1 MTLRITLVGAGS
13 VARRHVDVLHGLGG
27 ARVVGVTDA
36 HLPAATALAAELD
49 VPAFTDPAQALD
61 AVAADA
67 VYVCVPPFAHGP
79 AELAALERG
88 KALFV
93 EKPVGL
99 GLDVAEQI
107 GARVEESGVV
117 TGTGYHWRCLDT
129 AVLARE
135 LLAEAPP
142 LLANGYW
149 LDKRPPV
156 PWWGRTDRSG
166 GQVVE
171 QLTHVLD
178 TARFLLG
185 EAVEVYAAGIRRA
198 PDGAPQDYG
207 DVDDATAATVRF
219 RSGAVA
225 TLAATSA
232 LAVKHRAAL
241 HTVSR
246 GLYLELSEQGLT
258 AYAARDRSEH
268 TPAED
273 PRATVDREFLEAVRG
288 ERESTRA
295 PYGEALRTHRLA
307 CAIADSAR
315 TGRPVALADPDRV
328 GPDRVGPDRA
338 GPAGEP

>member
-1 MTLRITLVGAGS
+1 MTLRIALVGAGS
-13 VARRHVDVLHGLGG
+13 VARRHVDVLHRLGG
-27 ARVVGVTDA
+27 ARVVSVTDA
-36 HLPAATALAAELD
+36 HPPAAEALAAALE
-49 VPAFTDPAQALD
+49 VPSFTDPEQALD
-61 AVAADA
+61 AVEADA

-79 AELAALERG
+79 AEFAALERG

-99 GLDVAEQI
+99 GLDAAERI
-107 GARVEESGVV
+107 GRRVEETRVV

-129 AVLARE
+129 AVLARD
-135 LLAEAPP
+135 LLADAPP

-185 EAVEVYAAGIRRA
+185 EAVEVYAAGVRGT
-198 PDGAPQDYG
+198 PDGTEAEDG

-246 GLYLELSEQGLT
+246 GLVLELAEEGLT
-258 AYAARDRSEH
+258 AFWPAERTEH
-268 TPAED
+268 APTED
-273 PRATVDREFLEAVRG
+273 PRVAVDREFLEAVRG
-288 ERESTRA
+288 EREATRA

-307 CAIADSAR
+307 CAIAQSAR
-315 TGRPVALADPDRV
+315 TGRAVALEER
-328 GPDRVGPDRA
+328 G
-338 GPAGEP
+338 

>member
-1 MTLRITLVGAGS
+1 MTLKIALVGAGS
-13 VARRHVDVLHGLGG
+13 VARRHVDVLHRLGG
-27 ARVVGVTDA
+27 ARVVSVTDA
-36 HLPAATALAAELD
+36 HAPAAQALATELD
-49 VPAFTDPAQALD
+49 TRSFTDPEHALD
-61 AVAADA
+61 AVGADA

-79 AELAALERG
+79 GELAALDRG

-107 GARVEESGVV
+107 GARVEQAGTV

-129 AVLARE
+129 AELARQ
-135 LLAEAPP
+135 LLAESPP

-156 PWWGRTDRSG
+156 PWWGRMDRSG

-178 TARFLLG
+178 TARYLLG
-185 EAVEVYAAGIRRA
+185 EAVEVYAAGARKA

-225 TLAATSA
+225 TLAATSV
-232 LAVKHRAAL
+232 LASKHRAAL

-246 GLYLELSEQGLT
+246 GLYLELSEDGLSAFGPAERT
-258 AYAARDRSEH
+258 DH
-268 TPAED
+268 VPAED
-273 PRATVDREFLEAVRG
+273 PRIAVDREFLEAVRG

-307 CAIADSAR
+307 CAIAESAR
-315 TGRPVALADPDRV
+315 TGEPVRLVHDEQLAAE
-328 GPDRVGPDRA
+328 GTA
-338 GPAGEP
+338 

>member
-1 MTLRITLVGAGS
+1 MTLRIALVGAGS
-13 VARRHVDVLHGLGG
+13 VGRRHVDVLHRLGG
-27 ARVVGVTDA
+27 ARVVSVTDT
-36 HLPAATALAAELD
+36 HGPAAEALAAELG
-49 VPAFTDPAQALD
+49 AASFTDPYDALD
-61 AVAADA
+61 AVEVDA

-79 AELAALERG
+79 GERAALSRG

-107 GARVEESGVV
+107 GAMVESTGVV

-129 AVLARE
+129 AARAKE
-135 LLAEAPP
+135 LLADAPP
-142 LLANGYW
+142 LLASGYW

-156 PWWGRTDRSG
+156 PWWGWSDRSG

-185 EAVEVYAAGIRRA
+185 EAVEVYAAGMRTA
-198 PDGAPQDYG
+198 PDGEAHGIG
-207 DVDDATAATVRF
+207 DIDDATAATVRF
-219 RSGAVA
+219 ASGAVA

-232 LAVKHRAAL
+232 LAAKHRAAL

-246 GLYLELSEQGLT
+246 GLYLELSEDGLT
-258 AYAARDRSEH
+258 QYRAAERTDH
-268 TPAED
+268 APAED
-273 PRATVDREFLEAVRG
+273 PRLAVDREFLEAVRG
-288 ERESTRA
+288 DREATRA

-307 CAIADSAR
+307 CAVAESAR
-315 TGRPVALADPDRV
+315 TGTPVRLE
-328 GPDRVGPDRA
+328 A
-338 GPAGEP
+338 GA

>member
-1 MTLRITLVGAGS
+1 MTLRIALVGAGS
-13 VARRHVDVLHGLGG
+13 VARRHLDVLHGLGG
-27 ARVVGVTDA
+27 VRLVSVTDA
-36 HLPAATALAAELD
+36 HRPAAEALAAELE

-61 AVAADA
+61 AAEADA

-99 GLDVAEQI
+99 GLDVAEDI
-107 GARVEESGVV
+107 GRRVEEAGVV

-129 AVLARE
+129 AVLARD

-178 TARFLLG
+178 MARFLLG
-185 EAVEVYAAGIRRA
+185 EAVEVYAAGVRGTPDGTA
-198 PDGAPQDYG
+198 PDED

-219 RSGAVA
+219 RSGSVA

-246 GLYLELSEQGLT
+246 GLVLELAEDGRLT
-258 AYAARDRSEH
+258 AFWPAERTEH
-268 TPAED
+268 APAED
-273 PRATVDREFLEAVRG
+273 PKVTVDREFLEAVRG
-288 ERESTRA
+288 ERGSTRA

-307 CAIADSAR
+307 CAIARSAR
-315 TGRPVALADPDRV
+315 TGRPVGLDD
-328 GPDRVGPDRA
+328 A
-338 GPAGEP
+338 GLEGGR

>member
-1 MTLRITLVGAGS
+1 MTLRIALVGAGS
-13 VARRHVDVLHGLGG
+13 VARRHVGVLHGLGG
-27 ARVVGVTDA
+27 ARVVSVTDA
-36 HLPAATALAAELD
+36 HRPAAEALAAELD
-49 VPAFTDPAQALD
+49 VPCFTDPDQALD
-61 AVAADA
+61 AVDADA

-88 KALFV
+88 RALFV

-99 GLDVAEQI
+99 GLDVAERI
-107 GARVEESGVV
+107 GRRVEETGVV

-129 AVLARE
+129 AVLARD

-185 EAVEVYAAGIRRA
+185 EAVEVYAAGVRGT
-198 PDGAPQDYG
+198 PDGTGPDDG

-225 TLAATSA
+225 TLAATST

-246 GLYLELSEQGLT
+246 GLVLELAEDGLT
-258 AYAARDRSEH
+258 AFWPAERTEH
-268 TPAED
+268 APAED
-273 PRATVDREFLEAVRG
+273 PRVAVDREFLEAVRG
-288 ERESTRA
+288 EREATRV

-307 CAIADSAR
+307 CAIAQSAR
-315 TGRPVALADPDRV
+315 TGQAVALEEL
-328 GPDRVGPDRA
+328 G
-338 GPAGEP
+338 